1 MRREIKGSNIPVDI
15 NVENLKDLKDFLHA
29 NRPHLQRFLENPNL
43 FEHDSFS
50 LMLRSLYHLVE
61 ELGYRV
67 NLEQLPESDIKHLEN
82 DIKRAYISVLFVWLN
97 YLEHLNQNFD
107 YMFSLAIRTNPFVSD
122 ISVVITDEDR

>member
-1 MRREIKGSNIPVDI
+1 M
-15 NVENLKDLKDFLHA
+15 
-29 NRPHLQRFLENPNL
+29 